1 MKTYRSLIAKAGQKI
16 QLVGDIYPHPPCKF
30 YYVWTVTKG
39 NNIAKVDDKGILTI
53 SPRAIP
59 GDSFTIKTTAVTEDP
74 FIRPKATVVD
84 YLVQ

>member
-1 MKTYRSLIAKAGQKI
+1 MEKYKSLIAKIGQKV
-16 QLVGDIYPHPPCKF
+16 QLVADIYPLPTCEFH
-30 YYVWTVTKG
+30 YVWTVVKG
-39 NNIAKVDDKGILTI
+39 QNIAKVDDKGVLTI
-53 SPRAIP
+53 SRKARP

>member
-1 MKTYRSLIAKAGQKI
+1 MEKFRSLIARAGQKT
-16 QLVGDIYPHPPCKF
+16 QLVADIYPLPACKF
-30 YYVWTVTKG
+30 HYVWTVVRG
-39 NNIAKVDDKGILTI
+39 QNIAKVDNKGVLTI
-53 SPRAIP
+53 SRKARP